1 MIWTWDVI
9 RRIIEVLWV
18 INIGLAIWTVF
29 RSRRDIAST
38 WAWLLV
44 LSVFPVIG
52 FIIYL
57 FLGRQLS
64 HFCNEK
70 SATRSPRALF
80 GKTA

>member
-64 HFCNEK
+64 HDEIF
-70 SATRSPRALF
+70 AM
-80 GKTA
+80 